1 MKPRK
6 YPFSMFLMDMVF
18 FLIRRWQFVVGIILL
33 FVVRIFIPQIPVAL
47 PLLLL
52 VALLFVTVVEALRH
66 KKALLE
72 MNPNEE
78 TSELLDKMFADNNL
92 GYKNITHAI
101 DEIIEKH
108 DNKPDA

>member
-6 YPFSMFLMDMVF
+6 YPFSMVIMDMVF
-18 FLIRRWQFVVGIILL
+18 FLIRRWRFVVGIILL
-33 FVVRIFIPQIPVAL
+33 FIVRIFIPQIPVAL

-52 VALLFVTVVEALRH
+52 SALLFVTVVEALRH

-92 GYKNITHAI
+92 GYKNIINAV

-108 DNKPDA
+108 DNNPDA